1 MFRNLDKLYH
11 VWWNLIFFLPLH
23 IKRFNTY
30 PKAMFTEYISTE
42 YILFFVLYGITGVVP
57 FISAIYL
64 LMRRGNAFAPE
75 VTPPLRLR
83 RWAASFFAVS
93 ALGHVWWMLLY
104 LYLRNSNSIDDVF
117 SSAVYVAIV
126 MFDYVAML
134 TTIAG
139 TLLSMLQNRK
149 RSIRPVI
156 VAMIPFVILGILQI
170 LFPRTFFIMFA
181 GIYILVLYVLFSL
194 YMVFAVR
201 QYGRWLNDNYADQ
214 ENKKVWL
221 SQVVSLVFL
230 LLFILY
236 ALVDI
241 ENITLIYAL
250 HVIELV
256 FFCLLLWRVETLPEF
271 ADTFTVEEVCIS
283 PTKTPTSNLQSQTSN
298 LSSYIEQQLKEH
310 CVDTQIYLQHDLTL
324 QQLAQAIGT
333 NRSYLSQYFS
343 RQGITYNTYINNLRI
358 NYFINRY
365 QEAVAARQPIVAQQL
380 ASESGYR
387 SYSTFS
393 LAFKQRMGQSVTS
406 WIHNS

>member
-1 MFRNLDKLYH
+1 MVEFNF
-11 VWWNLIFFLPLH
+11 FFLPLH

-283 PTKTPTSNLQSQTSN
+283 PTKSPTSNLQSQTSN

>member
-194 YMVFAVR
+194 FMVFAVR

-283 PTKTPTSNLQSQTSN
+283 PTKSPTSNLQSQTSN